1 MHNHYGRHRL
11 ATLVIKEGEKPYIED
26 IWNLDDFR
34 NVADGYDTETFTDDE
49 LIQAMERVADN
60 FDANEGITWETLE
73 AGLDF
78 VVCMRKREETK

>member
-1 MHNHYGRHRL
+1 M

-60 FDANEGITWETLE
+60 FDANWGITWETIE
-73 AGLDF
+73 AALDF
-78 VVCMRKREETK
+78 IVCMRKREETK